1 MIIRTSHGKYACSAL
16 ALLAVLC
23 GADTALGQTEAGAS
37 GSAEAPPSAFDYSAT
52 SSTEQ
57 GQVPLT
63 ESFESRREWRFEK
76 RRSALLDTE
85 FKFNLRSAF
94 FDRVKF
100 DGSETQAFTIGG
112 WVGLKTGYFF
122 DHLAFGVTG
131 YTSQPLSAP
140 DDKDGTL
147 LLKPGGQG
155 YTVLGEA
162 YADIRI
168 IEGLNL
174 YVGRKEYETPFIN
187 GDDTRMTPKTF
198 EAIVLQG
205 RIELEKDTTDPGKSV
220 VDPGKGSMDPSK
232 GVVEQKTGGAVLK
245 FGLGYFDRI
254 KEWNAD
260 RFVSMGEDAGAGV
273 HRGVYTAG
281 ALFEKGNFSIGAIDY
296 YSPDI
301 INIGY
306 AEAKLKLPITAD
318 WEPKLAAQFVDQRS
332 VGDNLLQGDSF
343 SGQQFGIKADLP
355 FKKALLTVGYTYT
368 NEGTNMQNP
377 WSSYPGYTS
386 VQVQDFNRAGEG
398 AFLVR
403 ASYEF
408 TKVKGLST
416 YALAVFGTKPDD
428 IGQYRQNEYDFSV
441 KWEPPEGVLKG
452 LSLRLRYALIQQ
464 DGGGDVQDLKDFRV
478 ILNYGGTF

>member
-1 MIIRTSHGKYACSAL
+1 MTIRIYLREYACA
-16 ALLAVLC
+16 AVTFLVVLS
-23 GADTALGQTEAGAS
+23 GAETVLGQQATAQPDAS
-37 GSAEAPPSAFDYSAT
+37 GENAA
-52 SSTEQ
+52 SSVEQ
-57 GQVPLT
+57 GRIPLT
-63 ESFESRREWRFEK
+63 DSFESRRDWRLEK
-76 RRSALLDTE
+76 RRGALQDTE
-85 FKFNLRSAF
+85 FRFNLRTAF
-94 FDRVKF
+94 YNREKF
-100 DGSETQAFTIGG
+100 DGSETEAFAIGG
-112 WVGLKTGYFF
+112 WVGLKTGYFL
-122 DHLAFGVTG
+122 DHISFGATG

-168 IEGLNL
+168 IEDMHL

-205 RIELEKDTTDPGKSV
+205 RIEFGKASTDSSKANTDSSKDGVGSGKAIV
-220 VDPGKGSMDPSK
+220 TPHQDV
-232 GVVEQKTGGAVLK
+232 AVLK
-245 FGLGYFDRI
+245 YGAGYFDRI

-260 RFVSMGEDAGAGV
+260 RFIPMSEDAGASV
-273 HRGVYTAG
+273 DRGVYTVG

-306 AEAKLKLPITAD
+306 AEATLKLPINAD
-318 WEPKLAAQFVDQRS
+318 WEPKFSAQFVDQRS
-332 VGDNLLQGDSF
+332 VGDDLLQGDDF

-355 FKKALLTVGYTYT
+355 FKQALFTVGYTYT
-368 NEGTNMQNP
+368 NDGTNMQNP

-403 ASYEF
+403 AGYEF
-408 TKVKGLST
+408 TGVKGLST
-416 YALAVFGTKPDD
+416 YALAVFGTEPDD

-452 LSLRLRYALIQQ
+452 LSLRLRYALAQQ
-464 DGGGDVQDLKDFRV
+464 DGGDVQDLQDLRV
-478 ILNYGGTF
+478 ILNYGLKF